1 MKRIALPLLLA
12 LLLPLAACSREQS
25 QPTPTPTADPA
36 PVVTPTPT
44 PEATPTPTPE
54 PTFAA
59 PTADPAWSEQSYSGT
74 YEAEDGTAVLTVS
87 YRLPLVTNTHEY
99 PAGEAI
105 NQWYKAEITARRAEA
120 EELYELTLSDYEIC
134 REMDLPFQPTTQEMS
149 YAVTR
154 CDDTVVSVCREWYV
168 NSGAHPT
175 VFRLSEQ
182 FDPLTGARLGF
193 SDFFTDADA
202 VSARAI
208 DAMTAEYGLERVGV
222 AANFQPENF
231 YFTDEGCTFWI
242 QAGQIPALSSPAE
255 TTLPYADLTEWL
267 RHG

>member
-1 MKRIALPLLLA
+1 MKRIIPLLLA
-12 LLLPLAACSREQS
+12 LLLPLAACSREHS
-25 QPTPTPTADPA
+25 QPTSTPTTEPA
-36 PVVTPTPT
+36 PVATPT

-54 PTFAA
+54 PSFSA
-59 PTADPAWSEQSYSGT
+59 PTADPMWSEQSYSST
-74 YEAEDGTAVLTVS
+74 YEAEDGSVVLTVT
-87 YRLPLVTNTHEY
+87 YRLPLITNTYEY

-105 NQWYKAEITARRAEA
+105 NQWYKTESTARRAEA
-120 EELYELTLSDYEIC
+120 EEAYELALSDYEIC
-134 REMDLPFQPTTQEMS
+134 RELDLPFQATTQEMT
-149 YAVTR
+149 YRVTR
-154 CDDTVVSVCREWYV
+154 QDDAVVSICREWYI
-168 NSGAHPT
+168 SSDGAHPT

-182 FDPLTGARLGF
+182 FDPVTGARLGF

-208 DAMTAEYGLERVGV
+208 DAMTAKYGLERVGV

-242 QAGQIPALSSPAE
+242 QAGQIPALNSPAE
-255 TTLPYADLTEWL
+255 TTLSYADLTEWL